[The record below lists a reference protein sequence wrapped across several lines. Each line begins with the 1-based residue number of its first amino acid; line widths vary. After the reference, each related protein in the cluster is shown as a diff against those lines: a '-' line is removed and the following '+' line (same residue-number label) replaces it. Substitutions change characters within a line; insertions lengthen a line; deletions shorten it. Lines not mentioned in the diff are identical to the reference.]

1 MAGWKVRLTLA
12 LVLLAFAPMR
22 PVSLAQPADAP
33 AGEKLAYSVRDLT
46 VQITSYQGQNIAAE
60 GYGFVVGQQADAV
73 TIVTADHVVRDPD
86 GAEYGQVRVVF
97 FADQAH
103 PQIATV
109 LDLRMPPAYGDL
121 AVLEV
126 RKPGFRMAQPPIA
139 PLPLTFGER
148 AWRVGKQRGWTPGNL
163 PGVFTGTE
171 RTIWLGFDNLDTP
184 RGSSGGPI
192 VVAQGL
198 VGMVTDDQSGR
209 ALVLP
214 VGIIENFFREKGLPW
229 GPSGSSQASVPT
241 QSVPTTTSSAPAGF
255 RVTGAALRAL
265 SDTYKGKCPVTLSFT
280 GSISADG
287 GSGIVSYR
295 FVYGSGGVWGPFS
308 LRFDGPETKE
318 VNNRMWFGAPEMNF
332 SDWAEIEVLSPNP
345 FKSNKALVSFECAQA
360 LPASGAPSGSSP
372 ASAPAQSAPTTTS
385 SAPSGFRV
393 TEATLRAVQDSYK
406 GECPVMMPFTG
417 SISTVGGSGMVSYKL
432 VKSDNSVYGFTS
444 LKFDGPGSKK
454 VDGRIRFGEP
464 QLKFSDWAEIEVV
477 APNPFKSDHALISI
491 ECTPGLPASVVSVN
505 ISKASC
511 SKVGEGSFR
520 VEMSGDATS
529 PEDAFLSLAATGYRP
544 NHKNTQDIN
553 CGVWNNVTSGAYHR
567 CQRMENQPSQTKWVY
582 VGILY
587 DQQATVPSQADAEVL
602 KESPGNG
609 PLVFLAED
617 HRKLVCQ

>member
-46 VQITSYQGQNIAAE
+46 VQITSYRGQNIAAE
-60 GYGFVVGQQADAV
+60 GYGFVAGQQGDAV

-86 GAEYGQVRVVF
+86 GTEYGQVRVVF

-103 PQIATV
+103 PLIATIF
-109 LDLRMPPAYGDL
+109 DLRMPPAYGDL

-139 PLPLTFGER
+139 PLPLTVGER

-214 VGIIENFFREKGLPW
+214 IGIIENFFREKGLPW
-229 GPSGSSQASVPT
+229 GPGDSSQASVP
-241 QSVPTTTSSAPAGF
+241 
-255 RVTGAALRAL
+255 
-265 SDTYKGKCPVTLSFT
+265 
-280 GSISADG
+280 
-287 GSGIVSYR
+287 
-295 FVYGSGGVWGPFS
+295 
-308 LRFDGPETKE
+308 
-318 VNNRMWFGAPEMNF
+318 
-332 SDWAEIEVLSPNP
+332 
-345 FKSNKALVSFECAQA
+345 
-360 LPASGAPSGSSP
+360 
-372 ASAPAQSAPTTTS
+372 AQSAPATTS
-385 SAPSGFRV
+385 IIAPSGFRV
-393 TEATLRAVQDSYK
+393 TGATLRAVQDSYK

-417 SISTVGGSGMVSYKL
+417 SISTVGGSGIVSYKL
-432 VKSDNSVYGFTS
+432 VRSDNSVYGFIS

-464 QLKFSDWAEIEVV
+464 QMKFSDWAEIEVT
-477 APNPFKSDHALISI
+477 APNPFESDHALISI
-491 ECTPGLPASVVSVN
+491 ECTPALPASVVSVN

-511 SKVGEGSFR
+511 SKIGEGSFR
-520 VEMSGDATS
+520 VEMNGDATS
-529 PEDAFLSLAATGYRP
+529 PEDALLSLAATGYRP
-544 NHKNTQDIN
+544 NYRNTQDIN
-553 CGVWNNVTSGAYHR
+553 CGVWNNVTTGVYHH
-567 CQRMENQPSQTKWVY
+567 CQRMENQPSQTRWTY
-582 VGILY
+582 VGVLY
-587 DQQATVPSQADAEVL
+587 DQQATVPSQASAEVL

-617 HRKLVCQ
+617 HHKLACQ